1 MSYDGSSRNTTS
13 PSQETHRVPPGYLS
27 SVTAKIASGASTF
40 LRCESLTLQSYSV
53 LVVMDQWSRRI
64 IGFGIHKGD
73 VDDITA
79 CRMFN
84 HAISG
89 ADPPGNLSTDND
101 PLFKSHRWQA
111 NLRIL
116 EVNEIKSIP
125 YAPMSH
131 PFIERVIGTIRREYL
146 DDVPFW
152 NSLDLARKLDQ
163 FQDYYN
169 NHRTHAA
176 HLWQSPARCDQQS
189 KQIVA
194 DISDF
199 GWQTHCHLG
208 KGLFQT
214 PVPA

>member
-1 MSYDGSSRNTTS
+1 MRRAPGQCRRSKLRKGYPELRELPGKISDRQVQCRRLQRQKVAQRKTPHWLTSNQAPKPVDG
-13 PSQETHRVPPGYLS
+13 
-27 SVTAKIASGASTF
+27 
-40 LRCESLTLQSYSV
+40 
-53 LVVMDQWSRRI
+53 
-64 IGFGIHKGD
+64 
-73 VDDITA
+73 ITA

-84 HAISG
+84 HAFSG
-89 ADPPGNLSTDND
+89 ADLPGNLSTDND
-101 PLFKSHRWQA
+101 PLLKSHRWQA

-116 EVNEIKSIP
+116 EVNKIKSIP
-125 YAPMSH
+125 YAPMPH
-131 PFIERVIGTIRREYL
+131 PFIERIIGTIRREYL

-152 NSLDLARKLDQ
+152 NSLDLARKLDE
-163 FQDYYN
+163 FKDYYN

-176 HLWQSPARCDQQS
+176 HLGQSPAKCDQQS

-199 GWQTHCHLG
+199 GWQTHC

>member
-1 MSYDGSSRNTTS
+1 
-13 PSQETHRVPPGYLS
+13 
-27 SVTAKIASGASTF
+27 
-40 LRCESLTLQSYSV
+40 
-53 LVVMDQWSRRI
+53 MDQWSRPIR
-64 IGFGIHKGD
+64 GFGIHKGD

-101 PLFKSHRWQA
+101 PLFRSHRWQA

-131 PFIERVIGTIRREYL
+131 LFIERVIGTIRRDYL

-169 NHRTHAA
+169 NHRTHNA
-176 HLWQSPARCDQQS
+176 HSGQSPT
-189 KQIVA
+189 
-194 DISDF
+194 DF
-199 GWQTHCHLG
+199 HPNRGAATRRYHGLWLAAALLWG
-208 KGLFQT
+208 NGLFQT